1 MPPKKAK
8 DETSNTKTDRD
19 SNNPNLNLQS
29 TPDIQVQNTKFDGIV
44 LLSPAAQQLQK
55 DLDSAIKDN
64 ISSTTKQKHGSINHL
79 QMRELM
85 DPEKGVNELEEN
97 LVNKLKASILV
108 DVKGI
113 REEIVSSFNSAA
125 YDILQDVLGEHLP
138 KVIQENETL
147 KSMLGKLSAQVSNLQ
162 KEILELKNTLRPSVS
177 PETSQLGQNPPFQ
190 NDFVINVKS
199 QTSLPAPTQKFQGEV
214 QGTDST
220 PRKAKLTQRLWASPE
235 EYPDNEE
242 EPSSLKRAMLY
253 EEIFPALTNPHN
265 QDKSSHQIQQPTLI
279 KRGWA
284 IASSSLPVPMSKKI
298 RNETKQHQ
306 LTHLEISGD
315 LPDFGNAK
323 TSLDFLIPIIN
334 SRLCP
339 ALLCDL
345 RKEVTL
351 EDILSL
357 VDITSHRKVKTWLI
371 QFKKFMFTEFIFENR
386 RKLSSL
392 KQPSDPSSPKI
403 YINPNLS
410 PDDKFHQI
418 KVLQAFNKLKFAG
431 EDNKSSFSVY
441 PQGFAIKIV
450 CDAKKYFYSF
460 DSKKSPKEFLKSK
473 EIKFKE

>member
-8 DETSNTKTDRD
+8 DENNPQSNKISNTSSFAPETK
-19 SNNPNLNLQS
+19 
-29 TPDIQVQNTKFDGIV
+29 TPDVQVQNTKYEGIV
-44 LLSPAAQQLQK
+44 LLSPVAQQLDK
-55 DLDSAIKDN
+55 DIDCAINDN
-64 ISSTTKQKHGSINHL
+64 ISSSNKKVHGSINHL
-79 QMRELM
+79 RMRELM
-85 DPEKGVNELEEN
+85 EPDTDANEQEEN
-97 LVNKLKASILV
+97 IVSKLKASILV

-113 REEIVSSFNSAA
+113 REEIITSFNGAA

-162 KEILELKNTLRPSVS
+162 KEILDLKNTLRPSVS
-177 PETSQLGQNPPFQ
+177 PENPQLGQNPPFQ

-220 PRKAKLTQRLWASPE
+220 PRRAKLTQREWASPE
-235 EYPDNEE
+235 EYPDYEE
-242 EPSSLKRAMLY
+242 EPSSHKRAMLY
-253 EEIFPALTNPHN
+253 EENFPALTIPHN

-284 IASSSLPVPMSKKI
+284 IASSSLPVPMSKKF

-371 QFKKFMFTEFIFENR
+371 QFKNVMFTEFIFENR

-418 KVLQAFNKLKFAG
+418 KVLQAFNKLKFTG